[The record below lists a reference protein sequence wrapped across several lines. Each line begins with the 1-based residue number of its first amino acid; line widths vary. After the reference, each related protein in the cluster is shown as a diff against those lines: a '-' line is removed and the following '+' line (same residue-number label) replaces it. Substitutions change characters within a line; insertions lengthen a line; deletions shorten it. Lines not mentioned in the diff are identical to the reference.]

1 MLHFFLRNIH
11 RPILS
16 DPVLGCFSDR
26 SIRSQDAQRG
36 QPTRPQEA
44 RAPRRTWW
52 VYVEGLERPR
62 TTWGAFFSIILRSRF
77 SPSSLVDQHL
87 SLAAPPCGRP
97 VSVRAL

>member
-16 DPVLGCFSDR
+16 DPLLACFSDR
-26 SIRSQDAQRG
+26 SIRPQDAQKG

-62 TTWGAFFSIILRSRF
+62 TTLGAFFSIVSFYGHAFRQVSRLITIR
-77 SPSSLVDQHL
+77 PSQHRHMIVQYL
-87 SLAAPPCGRP
+87 
-97 VSVRAL
+97 

>member
-26 SIRSQDAQRG
+26 SIRSQDAQKG

-62 TTWGAFFSIILRSRF
+62 TKLGAFFSILSFYRHAFREVPWLIHIR
-77 SPSSLVDQHL
+77 PPQHRHVIGQYL
-87 SLAAPPCGRP
+87 
-97 VSVRAL
+97 